1 MTIECL
7 QISKIDGFFKIF
19 IQVVLI
25 FIFLTIFF
33 FTYVNKIEK
42 DSFKLQ
48 MDILVDD
55 MFKNLDGT
63 NIVPEANK
71 QDVLNILNKTLDKQ
85 KTKVIEESKDSDD
98 KINNSNKQITNN
110 AFILVGVV
118 CGVLSVTILITYL
131 IGYCIPVHIHLRD
144 AILSVFFVAMIELI
158 FLSLVTKNYISIYPN
173 SIKYK
178 IGDSIQQYIINKK
191 LKK

>member
-55 MFKNLDGT
+55 MFKDLDGT

-85 KTKVIEESKDSDD
+85 KTKVKEESKDSDD

>member
-55 MFKNLDGT
+55 MFKDLDGT